1 MLYNRS
7 FLVIHFMDSRWF
19 PGASDGKES
28 VYNEGDPGS
37 IPVSGRSLG
46 EGNGYPL
53 QYSCLENSM
62 DTGAW
67 WAAVLG
73 VSESDSG
80 NPLQYSCL
88 ENPVD
93 GAAW

>member
-46 EGNGYPL
+46 EGNGDPC
-53 QYSCLENSM
+53 QFSCLENSK
-62 DTGAW
+62 DRGAW
-67 WAAVLG
+67 KAIVQGIVKSRTQL
-73 VSESDSG
+73 SD
-80 NPLQYSCL
+80 QHIY
-88 ENPVD
+88 V
-93 GAAW
+93 